1 MSYTLTAI
9 SQKTNVQLEPGPMV
23 GTPGQP
29 IQVNTDLSGC
39 TTSIEVTTNRFDSA
53 SKMVFETVEESG
65 IKLDNGSA
73 VQFVDNG
80 TPIFAGFV
88 FTAERSFANTV
99 KYTAYDQLYYLKAK
113 ASYTFINMTLEQ
125 IIAQVATD
133 FGLTVGTLEATG
145 YVFPCLI
152 KENTEVLGMIF
163 DALSTVIVQTGKIF
177 AFYDNFGKL
186 ELKEVKNMLV
196 NALLGND
203 SLVTDYTYKRDI
215 ASETYNRVKLVRPNK
230 DTGRMDA
237 FVHEDTDTQ
246 RTWGLLQYYDTV
258 DENLNDAQIDAM
270 CAMYL
275 EYYNRVL
282 QSAKISAMGIP
293 GLRAGNVIPV
303 RITQV
308 QELSMNRLLLA
319 EKVAHKY
326 EGGSAHTMEIEVKNF
341 EQLGGASWI

>member
-39 TTSIEVTTNRFDSA
+39 TTSIEVTFNRFDSA
-53 SKMVFETVEESG
+53 SKMTFETVEDSG
-65 IKLDNGSA
+65 IKLSEGSA

-80 TPIFAGFV
+80 TPIFAGFI
-88 FTAERSFANTV
+88 FTAERSFDSTV

-113 ASYTFINMTLEQ
+113 ASYTFTNMTLEQ
-125 IIAQVATD
+125 IIVQVASD
-133 FGLTVGTLEATG
+133 FGLTVGSLASTG
-145 YVFPCLI
+145 YTFPCLV
-152 KENTEVLGMIF
+152 KENTEILGMIF
-163 DALSTVIVQTGKIF
+163 DALSQVIVQTGKIF
-177 AFYDNFGKL
+177 VFYDNFGKL
-186 ELKEVKNMLV
+186 ELREANEMLV
-196 NALLGND
+196 RSLIGND
-203 SLVTDYTYKRDI
+203 SLVTDYKYTRDI

-230 DTGRMDA
+230 ETGRMDA

-246 RTWGLLQYYDTV
+246 RTWGLLQYYDSV

-270 CAMYL
+270 CQMYL
-275 EYYNRVL
+275 QYYNRVV
-282 QSAKISAMGIP
+282 QSAKITAMGIP

-303 RITQV
+303 KITQV

-319 EKVAHKY
+319 EKVTHKY
-326 EGGSAHTMEIEVKNF
+326 DGGAHTMDIEVKNF
-341 EQLGGASWI
+341 EQLGGETWI